1 MAIRYSCAL
10 DIIESVARDM
20 LSKRVERSDLVPLE
34 DGVGRVAGRDHA
46 SAESTPPFDCAAVDG
61 FAVRSCSTINAS
73 DANPVVY
80 RVRTGVFAA
89 AAASDDGAVS
99 LSMSPLSLSL
109 SGSSSGGGGG
119 EDGAEIAV
127 EVAAGT
133 RFPDAPAAGEPQ
145 FDACVAAEDVEECK
159 GPSRL
164 AKRLS
169 IGARYIRI
177 TKPVEPR
184 SNLRAAGSDLRKGDV
199 ILKAGEEIRSSHVIP
214 LAAAGVSEITVVW
227 RMQVGI
233 WSTGRE
239 IVSPRGEVRQQDR
252 RASCGRDINGPYL
265 TAAVHEAGAEE
276 EFLGVMRD
284 DQPASLEEAIR
295 VELESLHS
303 DVLIITGAV
312 SSGRSCLVRTVL
324 ARLGAKIHFHDVA
337 IRPGRPALF
346 ATVSGPGGGRAAFF
360 GLPGDPAAAAVC
372 FKFLVTPY
380 LRHVQGQPLDR
391 PIPATLV
398 SRCSTRLD
406 GDGRGCATQ
415 ATDKSPCPLCM
426 DCFRHGVM
434 RLTEVGKA
442 VALCKDQSP
451 WRVAP
456 YVEANC
462 WVHLNQGQEIVAG
475 AVVPCYPMSAGVE
488 AMMCNCLR

>member
-20 LSKRVERSDLVPLE
+20 SSKRVECSDLVPLE

-46 SAESTPPFDCAAVDG
+46 SAEPTPPFDCAAVHG

-89 AAASDDGAVS
+89 GDDGAVS
-99 LSMSPLSLSL
+99 V
-109 SGSSSGGGGG
+109 GAAA
-119 EDGAEIAV
+119 EDGAEVAV

-133 RFPDAPAAGEPQ
+133 RFPDAPAAGEPR
-145 FDACVAAEDVEECK
+145 FDACVAAEEVEECK

-199 ILKAGEEIRSSHVIP
+199 IIKAGEEIRSSHVIP
-214 LAAAGVSEITVVW
+214 LAAAGVSEITVVR

-239 IVSPRGEVRQQDR
+239 IVSARGEVRQDR

-265 TAAVHEAGAEE
+265 MAAVHEAGAEE

-284 DQPASLEEAIR
+284 DHPASLEEAIR
-295 VELESLHS
+295 GELESLHS
-303 DVLIITGAV
+303 DVLIITGVV

-360 GLPGDPAAAAVC
+360 GLPGDPAAAAVG

-475 AVVPCYPMSAGVE
+475 AVVPCYPMSASVE
-488 AMMCNCLR
+488 SMMCNCLR